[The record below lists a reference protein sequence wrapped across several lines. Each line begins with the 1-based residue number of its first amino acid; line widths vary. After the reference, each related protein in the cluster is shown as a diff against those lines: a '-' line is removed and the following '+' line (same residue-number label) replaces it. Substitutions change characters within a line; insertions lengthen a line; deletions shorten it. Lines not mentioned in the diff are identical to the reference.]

1 MQAIQKTRTYRPR
14 NTKRDPKGWDIKQ
27 LLCDKHY
34 NWQGIYT
41 VYTHTHRTK
50 GSGKQLF
57 AMIRWVAEQNAG
69 KYSIM

>member
-41 VYTHTHRTK
+41 VYTHT
-50 GSGKQLF
+50 
-57 AMIRWVAEQNAG
+57 QN
-69 KYSIM
+69 